1 MPSDSGLPFP
11 MDVTNA
17 SGLGF
22 GFDST
27 ISDEFDLGSLSMAYP
42 SVNNIPTSIHI
53 RSQNIGEPLDQI
65 SKKLGRALFLEF
77 FCIFE

>member
-1 MPSDSGLPFP
+1 
-11 MDVTNA
+11 MDVTNG

-27 ISDEFDLGSLSMAYP
+27 VSDEFDLGSLSMAYP

-65 SKKLGRALFLEF
+65 SKKLGRALS
-77 FCIFE
+77 